1 MPPKMDS
8 RVFITLESFEN
19 SYITIVEWETPLLN
33 RLAHPLVADG
43 DLAYLV
49 PDDQIQLANNI
60 AVVSGL
66 RLAKD
71 DDFRRRCLTQY
82 VNQGTLYAHG
92 NPKRRF
98 ILAPLSW
105 TGIERDELSIVTP
118 PVESIPCT
126 IWTVPLSSCCAA
138 YLRIIMQES
147 KNSRVRDIASADLSG
162 IIAYGMFGMTY
173 EGSYMKTPEDDP
185 EEDNDKSVD
194 FLDEA
199 AWKEKDALEMRDVLC
214 KIRGWQFKM
223 KDEWLRD
230 MLIQLV
236 SGNLRYEALPSRET
250 QQGGTTEPETGHA

>member
-1 MPPKMDS
+1 MDS

-33 RLAHPLVADG
+33 GLAHPLVADG
-43 DLAYLV
+43 
-49 PDDQIQLANNI
+49 LANNI

-162 IIAYGMFGMTY
+162 IIAYGMFDMTY
-173 EGSYMKTPEDDP
+173 EGSYMKTSEDDP
-185 EEDNDKSVD
+185 DEDNDKSVD

-199 AWKEKDALEMRDVLC
+199 AWKEKDALEMRDALC
-214 KIRGWQFKM
+214 KIRGWHFKM

-230 MLIQLV
+230 MLIRLV

-250 QQGGTTEPETGHA
+250 QGSTMETELGPPENQI